1 VSPISILSSRPEV
14 PRPTTKVAQVHA
26 PSLGR
31 TAPTIRVF
39 PTIHAAARSPLERRE
54 LELLD
59 AVPGEQRGSGPPGMF
74 GTAYLGIRAGERE
87 CYFWCS
93 GRAELMGRLQASG
106 YRVTSTERRIVYL

>member
-1 VSPISILSSRPEV
+1 
-14 PRPTTKVAQVHA
+14 
-26 PSLGR
+26 
-31 TAPTIRVF
+31 
-39 PTIHAAARSPLERRE
+39 
-54 LELLD
+54 
-59 AVPGEQRGSGPPGMF
+59 MF